1 MINSPSFHGLSAQDL
16 AKLLSHDFKAFVQ
29 DGRLFKVIPE
39 DDDDCHRNS
48 VEECVNGKWN
58 TVVVASLDW
67 RRELDE
73 EMQAQALAA

>member
-1 MINSPSFHGLSAQDL
+1 MIDSPSFHGLSAQDL
-16 AKLLSHDFKAFVQ
+16 AKLLSRDFKAFVQ

-48 VEECVNGKWN
+48 VEECINGKWE

-67 RRELDE
+67 HRELSE
-73 EMQAQALAA
+73 ELQAHALAA